1 MAISVVL
8 KNDVIEVSGF
18 GKSDSDLDIFAQL
31 SDGLADL
38 KPGLSVNSI
47 TVFPGSSDD
56 TFSLKEGS
64 TTGPHLLYLTCE
76 KIDDQKI
83 EYFYGQRI
91 RPWIDISECS
101 FAASSSSR
109 IIIKLK

>member
-1 MAISVVL
+1 MAISVVH

-18 GKSDSDLDIFAQL
+18 GKNDSDTDIFAQL
-31 SDGLADL
+31 SDGLGDV
-38 KPGLSVNSI
+38 KPGLPVKSI
-47 TVFPGSSDD
+47 TVFPGSADD

-64 TTGPHLLYLTCE
+64 ATGPHLLYLSCE

-83 EYFYGQRI
+83 EYFYGQRCK
-91 RPWIDISECS
+91 PVIDISECS

-109 IIIKLK
+109 IIIKLA